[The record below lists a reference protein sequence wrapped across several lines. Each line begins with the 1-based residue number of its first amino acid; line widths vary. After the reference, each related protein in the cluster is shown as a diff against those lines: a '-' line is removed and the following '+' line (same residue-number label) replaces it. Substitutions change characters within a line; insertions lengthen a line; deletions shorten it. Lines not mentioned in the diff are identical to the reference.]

1 MKAQEIVN
9 NSCNEQEE
17 NKKTDFIRQPKQTRS
32 METKEKILKT
42 ALRLF
47 CENGFYKTTTNEI
60 AKQAAVPI
68 GSLYSYF
75 KNKDMILLKIL
86 DDYNQAFIDKF
97 DKLNIGENIDLSQ
110 NDKKSWIKITIET
123 LIEIHEETKEFNLE
137 LQALY
142 HSMPEVYE
150 IHNIH
155 DLKIKDRIIKE
166 FEYFKD
172 ELKTTDLEVSAII
185 TNDIISSIVD
195 RIVFTNNPISRDRII
210 NEGVEVIYKYLFC

>member
-1 MKAQEIVN
+1 
-9 NSCNEQEE
+9 
-17 NKKTDFIRQPKQTRS
+17 

-42 ALRLF
+42 ALVLF
-47 CENGFYKTTTNEI
+47 GKNGFYKTTTNEI

-75 KNKDMILLKIL
+75 KNKDMILLEIL
-86 DDYNQAFIDKF
+86 DDYNQAFMDRF
-97 DKLNIGENIDLSQ
+97 DKLNIGENIDRSQ
-110 NDKKSWIKITIET
+110 NDKKSWIKKTIET

-142 HSMPEVYE
+142 HSMPEVSE

-155 DLKIKDRIIKE
+155 DLKIKERIIKE

-172 ELKTTDLEVSAII
+172 ELKTNDIEVAAII
-185 TNDIISSIVD
+185 TNDIISSVVD
-195 RIVFTNNPISRDRII
+195 RIVFTNNPIGRDRII
-210 NEGVEVIYKYLFC
+210 NQGVEAIYKYLFC

>member
-1 MKAQEIVN
+1 MKTQEIVN

-17 NKKTDFIRQPKQTRS
+17 NKKTGFIRQPKQIRS

-86 DDYNQAFIDKF
+86 DDYNQDFIDKF

-110 NDKKSWIKITIET
+110 NDKKSWIKITIEM

-137 LQALY
+137 LQSLY

-155 DLKIKDRIIKE
+155 DLKIKERIIKE

-195 RIVFTNNPISRDRII
+195 RIVFTNSPISRDRII
-210 NEGVEVIYKYLFC
+210 NEGVDVIYKYLFC

>member
-1 MKAQEIVN
+1 MKTQETIN
-9 NSCNEQEE
+9 NSCKKQEK
-17 NKKTDFIRQPKQTRS
+17 NKETDFIRQPKQTRS

-42 ALRLF
+42 ALKLF

-75 KNKDMILLKIL
+75 KNKDMILLEIL
-86 DDYNQAFIDKF
+86 DDYHQTFIDRI
-97 DKLNIGENIDLSQ
+97 DKLNIRENIDLSEY
-110 NDKKSWIKITIET
+110 DKKSWIKITIEM
-123 LIEIHEETKEFNLE
+123 LIEIHEETKSFNLE

-142 HSMPEVYE
+142 HSMPAVAE

-155 DLKIKDRIIKE
+155 DLKIKERIIKE

-172 ELKTTDLEVSAII
+172 ELKPTDIEVSAII
-185 TNDIISSIVD
+185 TNDIISAIVD
-195 RIVFTNNPISRDRII
+195 RIVFTNNAVRRDRII
-210 NEGVEVIYKYLFC
+210 NEGVDVIYKYLFC

>member
-1 MKAQEIVN
+1 MKTQEIVN
-9 NSCNEQEE
+9 KSCTDHEE
-17 NKKTDFIRQPKQTRS
+17 NKKNDVIRQPKQTRS

-47 CENGFYKTTTNEI
+47 YENGFYKTTTNEI

-75 KNKDMILLKIL
+75 KNKDMILLEIL
-86 DDYNQAFIDKF
+86 DDYNQAFMDRF
-97 DKLNIGENIDLSQ
+97 DKLNIGENIDRSQ
-110 NDKKSWIKITIET
+110 NDKKSWIKKTIET

-142 HSMPEVYE
+142 HSMPEVSE

-155 DLKIKDRIIKE
+155 DLKIKERIIKE

-172 ELKTTDLEVSAII
+172 ELKTNDIEVAAII
-185 TNDIISSIVD
+185 TNDIISSVVD
-195 RIVFTNNPISRDRII
+195 RIVFTNNPVGRDRII
-210 NEGVEVIYKYLFC
+210 NQGTEAIYKYLFC

>member
-1 MKAQEIVN
+1 MKTQEIVDK
-9 NSCNEQEE
+9 SCNEQEE
-17 NKKTDFIRQPKQTRS
+17 NKKIDFIRQPKQTRS

-86 DDYNQAFIDKF
+86 DNYNQAFIDRF
-97 DKLNIGENIDLSQ
+97 DILNIGENIDLSQ
-110 NDKKSWIKITIET
+110 NNKKSWIKRTIEA

-142 HSMPEVYE
+142 HSMPEVSE

-155 DLKIKDRIIKE
+155 DLKIKERIIKE

-172 ELKTTDLEVSAII
+172 ELKTNDIEVAAII
-185 TNDIISSIVD
+185 TKDIISSVVD
-195 RIVFTNNPISRDRII
+195 RIVFTNKLIACDRII
-210 NEGVEVIYKYLFC
+210 NEGVEAIYKYLFC

>member
-1 MKAQEIVN
+1 MKTQEIVDKP
-9 NSCNEQEE
+9 CNDQEE
-17 NKKTDFIRQPKQTRS
+17 NKKTDFIRKPKQTRS
-32 METKEKILKT
+32 METKEKIIKT

-47 CENGFYKTTTNEI
+47 CENGFHKTTTNEI

-75 KNKDMILLKIL
+75 KNKDMILLEIL
-86 DDYNQAFIDKF
+86 DNYNQAFMDRF
-97 DKLNIGENIDLSQ
+97 DKLNIGENIDRSQ
-110 NDKKSWIKITIET
+110 NDKKSWIKKTIET

-142 HSMPEVYE
+142 HSMPEVSE

-172 ELKTTDLEVSAII
+172 ELKTKDIEVSAII
-185 TNDIISSIVD
+185 TNDIISSVVD
-195 RIVFTNNPISRDRII
+195 RIVFTNNQISRDRII
-210 NEGVEVIYKYLFC
+210 NQGVEVIYKYLFC

>member
-1 MKAQEIVN
+1 MKTQEIVN

-75 KNKDMILLKIL
+75 KNKDMILLEIL
-86 DDYNQAFIDKF
+86 DDYNQAFIDRI
-97 DKLNIGENIDLSQ
+97 DNLNIGENIDLCR
-110 NDKKSWIKITIET
+110 NDKKLWIKRTIET

-142 HSMPEVYE
+142 HSMPEVSE
-150 IHNIH
+150 IHATH
-155 DLKIKDRIIKE
+155 DLKIKEMIIKE
-166 FEYFKD
+166 FEYYKD
-172 ELKTTDLEVSAII
+172 DLKITDIEVSAII
-185 TNDIISSIVD
+185 TNDIISSVVD
-195 RIVFTNNPISRDRII
+195 RIVFTNKLILRDRIL
-210 NEGVEVIYKYLFC
+210 NEGVDVIYKYLFC

>member
-1 MKAQEIVN
+1 MKTQEIVN

-86 DDYNQAFIDKF
+86 DDYNQDFIDKF

-110 NDKKSWIKITIET
+110 NDKKSWIKITIEM

-155 DLKIKDRIIKE
+155 DLKIKERIIKE

-195 RIVFTNNPISRDRII
+195 RIVFTNSPISRDRII
-210 NEGVEVIYKYLFC
+210 NEGVDVIYKYLFC